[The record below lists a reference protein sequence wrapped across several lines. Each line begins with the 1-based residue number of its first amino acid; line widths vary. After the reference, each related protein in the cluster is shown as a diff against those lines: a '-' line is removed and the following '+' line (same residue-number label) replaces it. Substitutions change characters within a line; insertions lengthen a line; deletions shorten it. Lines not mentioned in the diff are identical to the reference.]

1 MKIQQVREKARTY
14 GIKVGKSKKVELIKT
29 IQTAEGNTVCFGT
42 AVEGICDQ
50 AACLWRDD
58 CLETPKKR
66 AVG

>member
-1 MKIQQVREKARTY
+1 MNMQQVRDKARTY

-29 IQTAEGNTVCFGT
+29 IQDVEGNIACFGT
-42 AVEGICDQ
+42 SVEGICDQ

-58 CLETPKKR
+58 CLEAPKKR